1 MKLQDITLEHIYDY
15 IENGNPNKVDPA
27 IVEYLDLIEKIRG
40 MYLRFDKW
48 GSKDAI
54 LNHLIKAD
62 GHSRYFADQLY
73 NDCLEYFYCDNKI
86 SKDAWR
92 NIYAEKMERNI
103 NLATMIVKDV
113 SDIAK
118 VNRMIKEAAE
128 LRQLDKEE
136 PEELPEALFSKPWK
150 LYAMDH
156 LLLDGS
162 PKVDRMKLAQQ
173 IDALPELSEKERDII
188 KREAAILPP
197 NLFLPDDENPRKY

>member
-1 MKLQDITLEHIYDY
+1 MKLEDITLNHIYDY

-54 LNHLIKAD
+54 LKHLIKVD
-62 GHSRYFADQLY
+62 GHSRYFANQLY

-103 NLATMIVKDV
+103 NLATLIVKDV

-128 LRQLDKEE
+128 LRQLDVEE
-136 PEELPEALFSKPWK
+136 PEELPEALFNRPWK
-150 LYAMDH
+150 LYSMDH
-156 LLLDGS
+156 NLLEGAA
-162 PKVDRMKLAQQ
+162 KVDRLKLAQQ
-173 IDALPELSEKERDII
+173 IDALPELSEKEREII

-197 NLFLPDDENPRKY
+197 NIFLPDDENPRKS

>member
-1 MKLQDITLEHIYDY
+1 MKLEDITLEHIYDY
-15 IENGNPNKVDPA
+15 IENGNPSNVDPA
-27 IVEYLDLIEKIRG
+27 IVSYLDMIEKIRG

-54 LNHLIKAD
+54 IKHLVKVD
-62 GHSRYFADQLY
+62 GLSRYFANRAY
-73 NDCLEYFYCDNKI
+73 NDTLEYFYCDNTI
-86 SKDAWR
+86 SKEAWR

-103 NLATMIVKDV
+103 NLATMVVKDV

-136 PEELPEALFSKPWK
+136 TEELPSELFSRPWK
-150 LYAMDH
+150 LYSMDH
-156 LLLDGS
+156 DLLEGAAKINRHELS
-162 PKVDRMKLAQQ
+162 KQ
-173 IDALPELSEKERDII
+173 IDSLPELSEKEREVI

-197 NLFLPDDENPRKY
+197 NLFLPVDENPRKS